1 MSIRLEEKPFELE
14 GKTYVLRC
22 NMAVLDALQDAH
34 EGDFGKLFELPVRQ
48 CAVEVLTAMLNDYA
62 EEQGWPERWTEN
74 VVRRKVNMA
83 MIQEADV
90 IGLVRRA
97 LIPPK
102 AENDTSSGADAPP
115 SPRGEGNAEV
125 IVATPENSGN

>member
-62 EEQGWPERWTEN
+62 EEQGWPERWTEKQIK
-74 VVRRKVNMA
+74 RRFSYAYIVEQDIFGMFSRAIIPQRAKE
-83 MIQEADV
+83 QDEA
-90 IGLVRRA
+90 
-97 LIPPK
+97 PK
-102 AENDTSSGADAPP
+102 ASAP
-115 SPRGEGNAEV
+115 EA
-125 IVATPENSGN
+125 SGN